1 MQQLVLNIEERRY
14 ALLLQ
19 FLKTLD
25 YVKVVQA
32 PTDNLSK
39 ISSTNDVQQG
49 NQLALLR
56 EVLQKQAKPLFQ
68 GISDPVI
75 WQKQQRDEWS

>member
-1 MQQLVLNIEERRY
+1 MQQLVLNIEESRY

-19 FLKTLD
+19 FLNTLD
-25 YVKVVQA
+25 YVKVVQ
-32 PTDNLSK
+32 TSSDNPSLPSSQKPSLSG
-39 ISSTNDVQQG
+39 S
-49 NQLALLR
+49 QLAHLR

-68 GISDPVI
+68 GITDPLV

>member
-1 MQQLVLNIEERRY
+1 MQQLVLNIEESRY
-14 ALLLQ
+14 TLLLQ

-25 YVKVVQA
+25 YVKVMQT
-32 PTDNLSK
+32 PTDNPPK
-39 ISSTNDVQQG
+39 ISSKYASQPG
-49 NQLALLR
+49 NQLAHLQ

-68 GISDPVI
+68 GITDPLV

>member
-1 MQQLVLNIEERRY
+1 MQQLVLNIEESRY

-19 FLKTLD
+19 FLNTLD
-25 YVKVVQA
+25 YVKVVQTSSNNPSA
-32 PTDNLSK
+32 P
-39 ISSTNDVQQG
+39 SSQKPSPSG
-49 NQLALLR
+49 SQLAHLR

-68 GISDPVI
+68 GIADPLV